1 MTQAL
6 VCAGHEARLAYPYP
20 GGRPPDLDWSELKRH
35 YGLRLEFPVAG
46 LAAAPALRRYDYGL
60 RSVLWAR
67 RWGAELIYTRLPQAA
82 AAASLLGLPVILEV
96 HDLPQGQAGPL
107 VFRLFLR
114 GRGAR
119 RLVVISRL
127 LAEDLNQRLGAP
139 QPEDSPRSFTVIA
152 PDGVDLERYAAV
164 PSPAE
169 ARRRFDWLP
178 DRFTV
183 GYTGHLYPGRGSGLL
198 LDLAKI
204 LPEINFLLTG
214 GEPQDVERLRRS
226 GNESKLDNIYLTGFI
241 ANAELPAYQA
251 ACDLL
256 LMPYQQRVAA
266 SSGGD
271 IARYLSPMK
280 VFEYLAC
287 GRPILSSDLPVL
299 REVLNNENAILL
311 PPDDPSAWAGAIR
324 NLQADPGLRQRM
336 AERAR
341 LSAGQYAWEQ
351 RAKQILTGLR

>member
-6 VCAGHEARLAYPYP
+6 VCAGHTVQLAYPYP
-20 GGRPPDLDWSELKRH
+20 GSHPPALDWSELKRH
-35 YGLRLEFPVAG
+35 YGLRLEFPIAG
-46 LAAAPALRRYDYGL
+46 LAAAPAFRRYDYGL

-82 AAASLLGLPVILEV
+82 AVASLLGLPVILEV
-96 HDLPQGQAGPL
+96 HDLPQGRTGPL
-107 VFRLFLR
+107 IFGLFLR
-114 GRGAR
+114 GHGAR
-119 RLVVISRL
+119 RLVVISRA
-127 LAEDLNQRLGAP
+127 LAEDLSRLLGAP
-139 QPEDSPRSFTVIA
+139 QPEDGPHAFTLIA

-183 GYTGHLYPGRGSGLL
+183 GYTGHLYPGRGSELL
-198 LDLAKI
+198 LELAKR
-204 LPEINFLLTG
+204 LPEVNFLLAG
-214 GEPQDVERLRRS
+214 GDPQDVERLRRS
-226 GNESKLDNIYLTGFI
+226 GNESGLDNIYLTGFI

-271 IARYLSPMK
+271 IVRYLSPMK

-287 GRPILSSDLPVL
+287 GRPVLSSDLPVL
-299 REVLNNENAILL
+299 REVLNNENSILL
-311 PPDDPSAWAGAIR
+311 PPDNPDAWAGAIR
-324 NLQADPGLRQRM
+324 HLQADTALWQRM

-341 LSAGQYAWEQ
+341 GTAGQYAWEQ
-351 RAKQILTGLR
+351 RAKNILTGVR